1 MQLAAAK
8 QELNLLGKD
17 KEFYSKQ
24 LCQVETK
31 LRYADDRV
39 IELTEQIEKT
49 KQAREDLF
57 SEYVASRSVTQR
69 ALLTQCMLL
78 WCPQS
83 A

>member
-8 QELNLLGKD
+8 QELALLSKD

-39 IELTEQIEKT
+39 VQLNDQLEKT

-57 SEYVASRSVTQR
+57 SEYVASR
-69 ALLTQCMLL
+69 
-78 WCPQS
+78 
-83 A
+83 